1 MDHSNSQ
8 PAKKNLII
16 LYLLPILLGVIGCL
30 VMYWILRGNNRKMII
45 KGLLLGIIPTI
56 GLFILINIVIYSLLN
71 SIRLSF

>member
-56 GLFILINIVIYSLLN
+56 GLFLIISTWIYSFIHYL
-71 SIRLSF
+71 IYY

>member
-8 PAKKNLII
+8 PAEKNSII

-30 VMYWILRGNNRKMII
+30 FMYWILRGENSKMVK

-56 GLFILINIVIYSLLN
+56 GLLILSNIVIHSLLN
-71 SIRLSF
+71 SIGII